1 MAAPQRPAEPAP
13 RSGALAGVA
22 ARTALLVLLGGWVG
36 AWLLFGLVV
45 APTAFRVLP
54 SIEEAGTLVGPVL
67 SALHLYGVVAGV
79 LLAALALALGRGLA
93 CTALP
98 LAMSAACAYSQ
109 FGVSAEIS
117 EIRQLAF
124 GPHGSEAAAAR
135 FTHLHHVSVVIFV
148 CVGIAALALCVLHAR
163 ADEAS
168 ASP

>member
-1 MAAPQRPAEPAP
+1 MAAPQHPAEPAP
-13 RSGALAGVA
+13 RGGALAGVA

-67 SALHLYGVVAGV
+67 SALHLYGAVAGL
-79 LLAALALALGRGLA
+79 LLAALARALGRSLA

-117 EIRQLAF
+117 EIRERAF

-135 FTHLHHVSVVIFV
+135 FTHLHHVSVAIFV
-148 CVGIAALALCVLHAR
+148 CVGIAAIALCVLHAR

-168 ASP
+168 ARR